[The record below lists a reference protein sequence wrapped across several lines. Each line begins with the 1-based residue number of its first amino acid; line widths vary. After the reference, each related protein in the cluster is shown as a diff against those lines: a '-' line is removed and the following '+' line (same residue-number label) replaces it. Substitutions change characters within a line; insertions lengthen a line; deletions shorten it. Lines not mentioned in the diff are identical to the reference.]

1 MKLLSSAILTFAF
14 ACFASSASAAVTV
27 GHVENTTVGQFLTS
41 SGAAVNA
48 GGVSIGIFTDG
59 GGAPISVLDSAVA
72 SATSFADLIALGYK
86 DVRSLSGAT
95 AAGGTDWDFPLAV
108 SGSYNSIAIS
118 ALPAG
123 TQLYLLAFNA
133 GSFVVG
139 APSTSFAGATE
150 WAAVK
155 DTTTATHKSPSDLG
169 TSSLLLNTV
178 ISADILVGTDNG
190 NNVNMASLGAVPEPS
205 RALLG
210 MIGLVALFVRR
221 RR

>member
-1 MKLLSSAILTFAF
+1 MA
-14 ACFASSASAAVTV
+14 
-27 GHVENTTVGQFLTS
+27 
-41 SGAAVNA
+41 A
-48 GGVSIGIFTDG
+48 GGVSIGIFTNG
-59 GGAPISVLDSAVA
+59 VGTPITVSDSAVA
-72 SATSFADLIALGYK
+72 SATSFADLVALGYK

-95 AAGGTDWDFPLAV
+95 AAGGTDWDFPSPV

-133 GSFVVG
+133 GSFVSG

-150 WAAVK
+150 WAVIK
-155 DTTTATHKSPSDLG
+155 DTVEHLSPADLG
-169 TSSLLLNTV
+169 TKSLLLNTV
-178 ISADILVGTDNG
+178 VASDILVGTDKG
-190 NNVNMASLGAVPEPS
+190 NNVTMASMGVVPEPS

-210 MIGLVALFVRR
+210 LMGFMALLARR